1 MMKAIKYTLVGIRH
15 RLIFQLFL
23 VFCLTANVLS
33 ASESLLSLNHNW
45 EVNPSDFEFSM
56 TLIAEMDA
64 AAFSTNQEFHEL
76 GVFVGTELRGV
87 AQLTPIESLD
97 RDLFFLTIYANQVGE
112 ELSFEVYD
120 SVQHAYIRLAEN
132 ILFTPDIHLG
142 SISDPV
148 LFSPLN
154 PTKISD
160 LESIQLKVFP
170 NPFDQVLNIESASEG
185 KDRQVGIFHVSGQV
199 ILDKMSIRN
208 KELERINTSNWIPG
222 LYIIQI
228 REEDKIVNHPIL
240 KQP

>member
-1 MMKAIKYTLVGIRH
+1 MMKAIKYTLVGVHH
-15 RLIFQLFL
+15 RVIFQLFI
-23 VFCLTANVLS
+23 VFCLTANVLT
-33 ASESLLSLNHNW
+33 ASESLISLDHNW

-64 AAFSTNQEFHEL
+64 TFFDTNQEFHEL

-97 RDLFFLTIYANQVGE
+97 RDLFFLTIYSNQVGE
-112 ELSFEVYD
+112 QLSFEVYD
-120 SVQHAYIRLAEN
+120 SLQHAYIRLAEN

-142 SISDPV
+142 SISDPM
-148 LFSPLN
+148 LFTPLN
-154 PTKISD
+154 PTSVAD
-160 LESIQLKVFP
+160 LQVLQLKVFP
-170 NPFDQVLNIESASEG
+170 NPFNQVLNIESASEG
-185 KDRQVGIFHVSGQV
+185 KDRQMRIFHVNGQV
-199 ILDKMSIRN
+199 LLHKMSIRN